1 MARNHCLN
9 ILLAT
14 AFSALSC
21 ISSLKPKPVFALST
35 GRIALG
41 LCGSAHPVGLWQL
54 NKAPTLVCVYL
65 FLIQTQNYNKGK
77 PEFLLSQI
85 WLKPP
90 ESLPG

>member
-1 MARNHCLN
+1 MN

-14 AFSALSC
+14 ALC
-21 ISSLKPKPVFALST
+21 TLTCMTSLKLKPLFALGT
-35 GRIALG
+35 GGVALG

-54 NKAPTLVCVYL
+54 NEAPTLVCVYL
-65 FLIQTQNYNKGK
+65 FLIQTHNYNRGK
-77 PEFLLSQI
+77 SEFLLSQV